1 MSGCCCYSLPYCILT
16 ASVRFLLFQ
25 LLTAP
30 SYFSPLTHISHYSG
44 GFSKASF
51 VSADSAEDVDI
62 NDPDFWRKAVG
73 LSEIPLGADD
83 EAAMFEDG
91 GGRKRRQIKV
101 YGGEE
106 FDDENFPENPHE
118 TKKERK
124 ERLGKEKK
132 EKDIADKKE
141 KEREAKEKKEKEVS
155 EKKEKGR
162 QLKEKKEKEKEERMK
177 LGK

>member
-1 MSGCCCYSLPYCILT
+1 
-16 ASVRFLLFQ
+16 
-25 LLTAP
+25 
-30 SYFSPLTHISHYSG
+30 
-44 GFSKASF
+44 

-83 EAAMFEDG
+83 EAAMFED
-91 GGRKRRQIKV
+91 
-101 YGGEE
+101 GGEE

-177 LGK
+177 LGKEQY

>member
-1 MSGCCCYSLPYCILT
+1 M
-16 ASVRFLLFQ
+16 
-25 LLTAP
+25 
-30 SYFSPLTHISHYSG
+30 
-44 GFSKASF
+44 
-51 VSADSAEDVDI
+51 SADSAEDVDI

-132 EKDIADKKE
+132 EKDVADKKE

-177 LGK
+177 LGEKEHGKVVSFSSILAVITSLISILLTLFGLFSSHLCYCIIGYE